1 MDINLR
7 KGAAIKSA
15 VDEIDIVTM
24 TSVSNSCK
32 ASYFAVKYGKNA

>member
-7 KGAAIKSA
+7 KGAAVRSA
-15 VDEIDIVTM
+15 VDETDIVNM

-32 ASYFAVKYGKNA
+32 ASYFAVK

>member
-7 KGAAIKSA
+7 KGATGRSV
-15 VDEIDIVTM
+15 VDEIDFVNM

-32 ASYFAVKYGKNA
+32 ASYFAVK